1 MNRRT
6 AREKAVQSL
15 FQIDVGKT
23 EPADAIANVLAENET
38 PIAFLEE
45 LVKGTAEH
53 RADIDPFIEKNLQ
66 HWNIKRIGNV
76 DRCILRMAVFELHY
90 LDDMPR
96 NVTLNEAV
104 ELAKLFGGE
113 ESGRFV
119 NGVLSKIEKRK
130 GENDDGRDH

>member
-6 AREKAVQSL
+6 ARKKAVQAL
-15 FQIDVGKT
+15 FQIDVGKAD
-23 EPADAIANVLAENET
+23 PAEAAANVLEENEQVDEFM
-38 PIAFLEE
+38 AA
-45 LVKGTAEH
+45 LVNGTVDHLTE
-53 RADIDPFIEKNLQ
+53 IDPWIEKNLE

-76 DRCILRMAVFELHY
+76 DRSILRLAVYELNFM
-90 LDDMPR
+90 DDVPR

-119 NGVLSKIEKRK
+119 NGVLSKIAVEK
-130 GENDDGRDH
+130 GEKHDGGDH

>member
-15 FQIDVGKT
+15 FQIEVGKT
-23 EPADAIANVLAENET
+23 ETADAIENVLAEDEQLD
-38 PIAFLEE
+38 AFLEA
-45 LVKGTAEH
+45 LVRGTVEH
-53 RADIDPFIEKNLQ
+53 KHDIDPLIEKNLKN
-66 HWNIKRIGNV
+66 WNIKRIGNV

-90 LDDMPR
+90 MDDIPR

-119 NGVLSKIEKRK
+119 NGVLSKIEKGK
-130 GENDDGRDH
+130 GENHDGANH